1 MPCLLCL
8 WQAIWFYGTIL
19 GLAATL
25 VVDHLLLCLADPLFP
40 VKQQHGAQ
48 REDLEEKIE
57 DENEIPF
64 GPKLFRALG
73 GFDCKSLG
81 NWEEGDCCPY
91 REEERTKGCDIPE
104 LINPK
109 ISKKEKKRKEKKRKE
124 KKRKEKKRKKTE
136 KKGERFGVRGGV
148 DSPLLLFCDVDRWG
162 NDSPAWWSRVLE
174 HRGRIPSW

>member
-1 MPCLLCL
+1 MPFLPHPPSLFTARWWGCPLLCL
-8 WQAIWFYGTIL
+8 WQAIRFDGTIL

-25 VVDHLLLCLADPLFP
+25 VVDHLLLRLADSLFP

-57 DENEIPF
+57 DEDEIPF

-124 KKRKEKKRKKTE
+124 KKRKEKKKDRKE
-136 KKGERFGVRGGV
+136 RREVWGERG
-148 DSPLLLFCDVDRWG
+148 
-162 NDSPAWWSRVLE
+162 SRLTLVAFL
-174 HRGRIPSW
+174 RRRSMGKW